1 MAIADALS
9 LSYIM
14 LNVMCQVL
22 SLVMLGR
29 TSTDIGRHTE
39 LTYFRWLLITFV
51 LYCVA
56 DSVPVLSQVG
66 FITPQARLFAL
77 ELSIVLISFMA
88 YLWYKFA
95 EAHLLPTERPSKVV
109 GMLEAVPF
117 VLLIAAFILCIP
129 TDYLAYVRGG
139 SVWRG
144 RYYSF
149 LMIPSIPY
157 LAAMSIRAFAMASR
171 ERVRSRVVDE
181 LLIVQF
187 SAAPTIGA
195 VVDELGGLSLD
206 HDDFLRPAALA
217 HLHRCAHGPQQPPPS
232 ARVLRPDSAGYG
244 AGKGALRFLPV
255 RCGPFQARE

>member
-88 YLWYKFA
+88 YLCTSSPRRTSCRRSVPPRSWGCW
-95 EAHLLPTERPSKVV
+95 RPC
-109 GMLEAVPF
+109 P
-117 VLLIAAFILCIP
+117 
-129 TDYLAYVRGG
+129 
-139 SVWRG
+139 
-144 RYYSF
+144 SF
-149 LMIPSIPY
+149 S
-157 LAAMSIRAFAMASR
+157 
-171 ERVRSRVVDE
+171 
-181 LLIVQF
+181 
-187 SAAPTIGA
+187 
-195 VVDELGGLSLD
+195 
-206 HDDFLRPAALA
+206 
-217 HLHRCAHGPQQPPPS
+217 
-232 ARVLRPDSAGYG
+232 
-244 AGKGALRFLPV
+244 
-255 RCGPFQARE
+255 